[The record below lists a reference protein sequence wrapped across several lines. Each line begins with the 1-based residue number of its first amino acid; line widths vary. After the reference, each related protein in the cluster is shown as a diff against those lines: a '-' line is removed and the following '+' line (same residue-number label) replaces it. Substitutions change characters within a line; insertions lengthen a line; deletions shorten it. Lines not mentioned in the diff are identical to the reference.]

1 MTSDTHHRGSTR
13 RNVVNDNGNGP
24 APRLTS
30 QTEHKKGN
38 TMKKFGFATAVA
50 LSLGSL
56 GIFASA
62 GTAAADGLDAHPE
75 LTAVI
80 DANGTH
86 EAPDTGSYDELT
98 QIGDA
103 DGFQSYITS
112 SYPAASSWPG

>member
-1 MTSDTHHRGSTR
+1 
-13 RNVVNDNGNGP
+13 
-24 APRLTS
+24 
-30 QTEHKKGN
+30 
-38 TMKKFGFATAVA
+38 MKKFEFATAVA
-50 LSLGSL
+50 IGLGSL
-56 GIFASA
+56 GLSASA
-62 GTAAADGLDAHPE
+62 GTAGADGLDAHPE

-112 SYPAASSWPG
+112 SYPGASSWPG